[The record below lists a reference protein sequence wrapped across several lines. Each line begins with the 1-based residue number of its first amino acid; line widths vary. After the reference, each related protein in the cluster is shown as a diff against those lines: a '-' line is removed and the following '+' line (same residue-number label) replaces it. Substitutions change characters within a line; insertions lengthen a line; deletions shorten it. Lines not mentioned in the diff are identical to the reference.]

1 MKNQWRI
8 VISILLV
15 IIVAVFALLN
25 RGSVPVSFGFAT
37 VRWPL
42 ILLLLVSILIGAVLM
57 ILFSTI
63 SSVQKKRAYKDLEQS
78 TTDQISKLQ
87 AENAQLNKRIQNSQS
102 KQATG
107 QQAKEIKALQTEITD
122 LKAQLAAK

>member
-1 MKNQWRI
+1 MKNQWRV

>member
-8 VISILLV
+8 VVSILLV

>member
-8 VISILLV
+8 VVSLLLV
-15 IIVAVFALLN
+15 IVVAVFALLN

-78 TTDQISKLQ
+78 TTEKITKLQ
-87 AENAQLNKRIQNSQS
+87 DENAQLNKRIQNSQS
-102 KQATG
+102 KQASG

-122 LKAQLAAK
+122 LKAQLAAI

>member
-8 VISILLV
+8 VVSLLLV

-63 SSVQKKRAYKDLEQS
+63 SSVQKKRAYKELEQS
-78 TTDQISKLQ
+78 TTEKITKLQ

-102 KQATG
+102 KQASG

>member
-8 VISILLV
+8 VVSLLLV

-63 SSVQKKRAYKDLEQS
+63 SSVQRKRAYKDLEQR
-78 TTDQISKLQ
+78 TTEQITKLQ

-102 KQATG
+102 KQASG
-107 QQAKEIKALQTEITD
+107 QQAKEIEALQTEITD
-122 LKAQLAAK
+122 LKAQLAVK